1 MDNYK
6 AFYNINELLENFNVE
21 IILQIIVSLFTLI
34 KKKLIKIQ
42 KHPKLYAV
50 TIKIKHVL

>member
-34 KKKLIKIQ
+34 KKKTHKDTETSKIICS
-42 KHPKLYAV
+42 YN
-50 TIKIKHVL
+50 